1 MIAIIKYVFL
11 NHLLALQVTFRF
23 YTFDR
28 ISHYKIAVKRWL
40 CIYHQEVLALVLV
53 NPNCNI
59 SVVRITGTFTEKHK
73 IFWNFSTL
81 FGEKKEAIYV
91 NL

>member
-1 MIAIIKYVFL
+1 M
-11 NHLLALQVTFRF
+11 
-23 YTFDR
+23 
-28 ISHYKIAVKRWL
+28 L